1 MDTGDL
7 LRRLYAG
14 GSVLLA
20 AFALNSCDDVSVVPV
35 TVSTVELSPSTETLL
50 AGESRTYQATP
61 RGPDG
66 EILSGRFVS
75 WSVDDPTVATVTSGG
90 EVQAQSEGATRVQA
104 TIEQVSATADLTVLR
119 GPEIR
124 LDPSSVGFDTR
135 RGSDNVSPQVVDVTN
150 ASPNGQVSGL
160 QMFIEYLEGGA
171 TGWLSES
178 TLKDTSAPTA
188 VTVRP
193 NAFGLSEGT
202 YTAEMEVRST
212 TAVNSPQSI
221 QVTLSVGA
229 ALPRI
234 ALEETTAELSIPAN
248 TPTPVPYPSIDV
260 TNSGGG
266 ELTGL
271 STSIDYDDG
280 AGWLTASLDGT
291 QAPTRLRLVFSAV
304 LLSAGV
310 YEATVDV
317 RSSEASN
324 SPQRVFVTLTVT
336 P

>member
-1 MDTGDL
+1 MDTGDV
-7 LRRLYAG
+7 LRRFRVGASL
-14 GSVLLA
+14 LLA
-20 AFALNSCDDVSVVPV
+20 GVALLSCDDVSVVPV
-35 TVSTVELSPSTETLL
+35 IVSTVELSPSTETLL
-50 AGESRTYQATP
+50 AGQSRTYQATP

-75 WSVDDPTVATVTSGG
+75 WSVADPNVATVTSGG
-90 EVQAQSEGATRVQA
+90 EVQAQAEGTTTVQA
-104 TIEQVSATADLTVLR
+104 TIERVTATADLTVLR

-124 LDPSSVGFDTR
+124 LDPSSLGFDTR
-135 RGSDNVSPQVVDVTN
+135 RGMGNVPPQTVDVTN
-150 ASPNGQVSGL
+150 ASPNGQVAGL

-171 TGWLSES
+171 TGWLAES
-178 TLKDTSAPTA
+178 TLDDVSAPTT

-193 NAFGLSEGT
+193 NAFGLNEGT

-212 TAVNSPQSI
+212 TAVNSPQI
-221 QVTLSVGA
+221 IRVTLSVGE

-248 TPTPVPYPSIDV
+248 TPTPVPYPPIGV

-266 ELTGL
+266 QLTGL
-271 STSIDYDDG
+271 STSIDFEHG
-280 AGWLTASLDGT
+280 AGWLTATLDDN
-291 QAPTRLRLVFSAV
+291 QAPTQLRLVFSAV

-310 YEATVDV
+310 YEATVNV
-317 RSSEASN
+317 RSSGASN
-324 SPQRVFVTLTVT
+324 TPQQVFVTLTVT

>member
-1 MDTGDL
+1 MDTGEL
-7 LRRLYAG
+7 LKRLCLG
-14 GSVLLA
+14 GSFLLA
-20 AFALNSCDDVSVVPV
+20 AVALVSCDDVSVVPV
-35 TVSTVELSPSTETLL
+35 AVSSVELSPSMETLL

-66 EILSGRFVS
+66 EVLSGRFVS
-75 WSVDDPTVATVTSGG
+75 WSVDDPNVATVTSGG
-90 EVQAQSEGATRVQA
+90 DVQAQAEGSTTVRA
-104 TIEQVSATADLTVLR
+104 TIEQVSATAELTVLR

-135 RGSDNVSPQVVDVTN
+135 RGTGNVSPQNVDVTN
-150 ASPNGQVSGL
+150 ASPNGQVAGL

-171 TGWLSES
+171 IGWLSES
-178 TLKDTSAPTA
+178 TLNDVAAPTT

-193 NAFGLSEGT
+193 NAFGLVEGT
-202 YTAEMEVRST
+202 YTAEMEVRSS
-212 TAVNSPQSI
+212 TAVNSPQLI
-221 QVTLSVGA
+221 QVTLSVGE

-248 TPTPVPYPSIDV
+248 TPTPVPYPPIGV

-266 ELTGL
+266 DLTGL
-271 STSIDYDDG
+271 SADIDFDDG
-280 AGWLTASLDGT
+280 AGWLTATLDDNE
-291 QAPTRLRLVFSAV
+291 APTQLRLVFSAV
-304 LLSAGV
+304 LLSPGV
-310 YEATVDV
+310 YEATVNV
-317 RSSEASN
+317 RSSGASN